1 MGYAISA
8 GAGLLVGIGF
18 LIWAL
23 RERSARQAAEKAQ
36 AKAEADAKQNAGIAE
51 NNAKLANEL
60 QGSLLKE
67 QARLALL
74 NGTIRDLRG
83 KLVLCKDP
91 QTVKSWLDAELKG
104 TLL

>member
-36 AKAEADAKQNAGIAE
+36 AKAEVVAAQNATIAE
-51 NNAKLANEL
+51 NNVKLANEL
-60 QGSLLKE
+60 QAGILKE
-67 QARLALL
+67 QARLAVL
-74 NGTIRDLRG
+74 NSTIRELRG
-83 KLVLCKDP
+83 KLVTCRDP

-104 TLL
+104 TIL